1 MGQDTGTGG
10 TAMSGERNPE
20 QIRQDIEET
29 RAELG
34 DTVAAMAHKT
44 DVKAQAKE
52 RLDHAKAAVADKKDE
67 TVVKARQ
74 ISSDSALSA
83 ATQASQKARQNP
95 LPLAV
100 TGAFAVGFLAGRL
113 TTGRG

>member
-10 TAMSGERNPE
+10 TAMSGTRDPE
-20 QIRQDIEET
+20 QIRQEIEET

-34 DTVAAMAHKT
+34 DTVAAMAHRT

-52 RLDHAKAAVADKKDE
+52 RFDHAKATVGEKKEEVLGKAKEISPDTAV
-67 TVVKARQ
+67 
-74 ISSDSALSA
+74 SA
-83 ATQASQKARQNP
+83 ATEVSHKARQNP

-100 TGAFAVGFLAGRL
+100 SGAFAIGFLVGRL
-113 TTGRG
+113 TTSRN